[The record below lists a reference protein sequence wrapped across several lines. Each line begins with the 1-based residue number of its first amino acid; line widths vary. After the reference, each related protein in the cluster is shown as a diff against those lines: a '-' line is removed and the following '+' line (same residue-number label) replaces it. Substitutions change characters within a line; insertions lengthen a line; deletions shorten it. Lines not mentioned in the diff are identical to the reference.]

1 MKLLSQ
7 YKLFLVLM
15 ILSVAVLTAF
25 RLKEKN
31 NYNIVYI
38 GDSITESRMVADAA
52 NFGPAAIATDYLKAL
67 GRYQQI
73 RFSNQ
78 GHSGFT
84 TVDFLP
90 EKHKAFPG
98 LIGAADR
105 FADDHHTTIVF
116 SIMLGTNDSA
126 EKGPNGSPVSAE
138 AYRANLKTLTDTL
151 LNRYPNARVVLN
163 APIYYS
169 DSTQN
174 RSVYLRSGRA
184 RLQTYFPQIRSLVKA
199 YKHVQP
205 GRVYLGD
212 ENAYSYFKKNYL
224 SDMNEEHGPA
234 GTFYLHPNKK
244 GAQVLGTYWGKA
256 LGRILG

>member
-1 MKLLSQ
+1 MNRMSL
-7 YKLFLVLM
+7 YKLFFLF
-15 ILSVAVLTAF
+15 AVICLTVSAAF

-31 NYNIVYI
+31 NYDIIFI
-38 GDSITESRMVADAA
+38 GDSITESRMVENAGT
-52 NFGPAAIATDYLKAL
+52 FGPAAIATDYLKVS
-67 GRYQQI
+67 GKFQNV

-78 GHSGFT
+78 GHSGYT

-90 EKHKAFPG
+90 VTHKAFPG
-98 LIGAADR
+98 LVKAADAF
-105 FADDHHTTIVF
+105 FAEKNAGLVF

-138 AYRANLKTLTDTL
+138 TYRSNLKTLADTL
-151 LNRYPNARVVLN
+151 LSMYPNAKVVFHT
-163 APIYYS
+163 PIYYS

-174 RSVYLRSGRA
+174 RSIYLRAGRA
-184 RLQTYFPQIRSLVKA
+184 RLQSYFPQIRSLVKA
-199 YKHVQP
+199 YKQVQP

-212 ENAYSYFKKNYL
+212 EDAYPYFKKSYL

-244 GAQVLGTYWGKA
+244 GAQALGTFWGKA
-256 LGRILG
+256 LSRILK

>member
-1 MKLLSQ
+1 MKMLSQ
-7 YKLFLVLM
+7 YKLFLILMVLC
-15 ILSVAVLTAF
+15 LAVLTAF

-31 NYNIVYI
+31 NYDIVYI

-52 NFGPAAIATDYLKAL
+52 KFGPAAIATDYLKAL
-67 GRYQQI
+67 GQYQRL

-78 GHSGFT
+78 GHSGYT

-90 EKHKAFPG
+90 ANHKAFPG
-98 LIGAADR
+98 VVKAADA
-105 FADDHHTTIVF
+105 FVAEKNAILVF

-126 EKGPNGSPVSAE
+126 ERGPNGSPVSAE
-138 AYRANLKTLTDTL
+138 AYRSNLATLADTL
-151 LNRYPNARVVLN
+151 LKRYPNAKLVFN

-174 RSVYLRSGRA
+174 RSVYLSAGRA
-184 RLQTYFPQIRSLVKA
+184 RLQTYFPQIRSLVKS
-199 YKHVQP
+199 YKHLQP

-212 ENAYSYFKKNYL
+212 ENAFQYFKKNYL
-224 SDMNEEHGPA
+224 SDMNEEHGPV

-244 GAQVLGTYWGKA
+244 GAQALGTFWGKA
-256 LGRILG
+256 LRRILK